1 MITWPIASNPI
12 RISGCDS
19 KVYICV
25 SKFRMSGYKVW
36 IAAARLRTLPLAFAS
51 IILGSLLAYSRASFD
66 IWVFLLSILT
76 TLCYQV
82 LSNYANDYGDGVKGT
97 DADRIGE
104 ARATA
109 SGLISVAAMRK
120 AVVLF
125 SVLSVLFGTTLSFYA
140 CRDLGF
146 YYQLAFTLLGLLATW
161 AAISYTVGD
170 KAYGYS
176 GLGDVFVLLFFGIV
190 GVGGSYYLQTGTWDY
205 SILLPA
211 GSLGFLAMAVLN
223 LNNMRDREGDARS
236 GKNTLALKLGERG
249 AKGYHFLLVIGAFDL
264 AFLYNRIHPTT
275 NWQNLYF
282 LTLPLLFLNLKK
294 VLKASRPLDYEP
306 LLKQMALT
314 TLFFALLF

>member
-1 MITWPIASNPI
+1 
-12 RISGCDS
+12 
-19 KVYICV
+19 
-25 SKFRMSGYKVW
+25 MSGYKVW

-51 IILGSLLAYSRASFD
+51 IILGSLLAYSQGSFD

-82 LSNYANDYGDGVKGT
+82 LSNYANDYGDGIKGT

-109 SGLISVAAMRK
+109 SGLISVTAMRK
-120 AVVLF
+120 AVVIF
-125 SVLSVLFGTTLSFYA
+125 SLLSIAFGTALSFYA
-140 CRDLGF
+140 CRDLGLA
-146 YYQLAFTLLGLLATW
+146 YQLAFTLLGLLSTW

-170 KAYGYS
+170 RAYGYS
-176 GLGDVFVLLFFGIV
+176 GFGDVFVLLFFGIV
-190 GVGGSYYLQTGTWDY
+190 GVGGSYYLQTGTWNY

-223 LNNMRDREGDARS
+223 LNNMRDREGDAKS

-249 AKGYHFLLVIGAFDL
+249 AKAYHFLLVIGAFDL
-264 AFLYNRIHPTT
+264 AFLYNRIHPTS

-306 LLKQMALT
+306 LLKQMALS
-314 TLFFALLF
+314 TLFFALLFGLGKAI